1 MGLFLVYSVEFVN
14 KIVRLSMSDTC
25 QMSTLR
31 ALKSIKSKMQNIEIP
46 KSFQKIFSKSEKKKL
61 FVYLI
66 VENDVDVGIL
76 AEI

>member
-1 MGLFLVYSVEFVN
+1 
-14 KIVRLSMSDTC
+14 
-25 QMSTLR
+25 
-31 ALKSIKSKMQNIEIP
+31 MQNIEIP
-46 KSFQKIFSKSEKKKL
+46 KSFQKICLESEKKKL